1 VLFAMAISIKGMN
14 EGMGVI
20 KDVLL
25 LLLSDINQNTF
36 LLACLLAFA
45 FALFKYDHG
54 SCNQYNNK

>member
-36 LLACLLAFA
+36 LLAFA